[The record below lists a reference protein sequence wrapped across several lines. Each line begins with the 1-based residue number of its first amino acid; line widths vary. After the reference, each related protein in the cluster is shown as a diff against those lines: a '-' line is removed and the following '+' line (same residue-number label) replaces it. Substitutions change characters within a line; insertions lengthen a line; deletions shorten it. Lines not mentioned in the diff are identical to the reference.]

1 MDRVTD
7 KHKHGRGDQGYSDLA
22 LGQRISKGSS
32 LPLNYWG
39 FDKLQHSLSNFILYN
54 PSLAEETDLQYIKYL
69 LQMTF
74 CINSVLYGANEPDW
88 VERFF
93 FDPACLDFMI
103 ERINYFQE
111 QERQILNLDSI
122 SSEFVI
128 LQGHINSIRLNV
140 RRVEIAWWQYRDL
153 RREYYVKKIGNLIE
167 ELDSHNKDPETVK
180 QELNFYID
188 VVRERFNS
196 QGSILNKLSSY
207 FYWMARLEHVK
218 SGKKFEHWMSSAPSL
233 DSFINPKTNETI

>member
-1 MDRVTD
+1 MKNRVTD
-7 KHKHGRGDQGYSDLA
+7 SHKHGKGDFGYSDLA

-39 FDKLQHSLSNFILYN
+39 FDKLQNSLSNFLLYN
-54 PSLAEETDLQYIKYL
+54 PHLVEEKDLQFLKYI

-88 VERFF
+88 VEKFF
-93 FDPACLDFMI
+93 FDPECIDFMI
-103 ERINYFQE
+103 ERISYFQE
-111 QERQILNLDSI
+111 EERRLLGIDEI
-122 SSEFVI
+122 SSEFVV
-128 LQGHINSIRLNV
+128 LQGHVNSLRLSV

-153 RREYYVKKIGNLIE
+153 RRDYYVKKIGNLIE
-167 ELDSHNKDPETVK
+167 EIDAHGKDSSIVK
-180 QELNFYID
+180 EELNFYLD

-207 FYWMARLEHVK
+207 FYWMARLGHVK
-218 SGKKFEHWMSSAPSL
+218 QGRKFEEWMSEAPKL
-233 DSFINPKTNETI
+233 RDFVNEDNK